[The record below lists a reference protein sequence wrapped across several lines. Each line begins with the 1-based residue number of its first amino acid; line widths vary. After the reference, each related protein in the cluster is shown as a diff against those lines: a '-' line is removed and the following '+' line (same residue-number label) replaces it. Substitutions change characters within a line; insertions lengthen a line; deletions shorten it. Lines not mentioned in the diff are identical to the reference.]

1 MEKEEHEER
10 VKVLQD
16 HYKNVEEEFKQTQ
29 SLVDSKNKE
38 IESEDHM
45 KQLEERQAG
54 KYANDLKLLESL
66 SAELQDRLN
75 NIQNMIFKANEKIDQ
90 FKLEMNWN
98 QEELEQ
104 WALASRQKEE
114 DNLTLEK
121 YRRAD
126 EARIKEL
133 QLDIEKKTLKVA
145 RKMAELEREVTE
157 TRAAQMQL
165 DKTAEE
171 CKRAHEERHQ
181 IYEQLVDIVKKQE
194 DKKQALEM
202 IGKQLSATTI
212 ELKQKEDDK
221 RNKKESLSNQ
231 QKANKQKETDIMI
244 KTRTEEQ
251 EREKLRK
258 ADMEVKN
265 LEDTVKSLKTE
276 LSARA
281 TTLSQKRAELTMQS
295 QRLDQ
300 QKERLLKTR
309 AMLDNTRK
317 QLNKHADSEASLESR
332 RKDAQTNYVDSDKA
346 AKAKDKEL
354 EKLKDEY
361 IKVSQDLFKLSEEKV
376 KAIAALG
383 GQLAA
388 KKNLEAKKKNYTE
401 EMEKQEEK
409 LYNVD
414 YKIQEINRKIEL
426 ASGEGTQEEKIRKEA
441 QKKVEEELQEQKK
454 DEFNKLRKEI
464 KKVED
469 DIKGVQRRIDEFVDE
484 KVQLDNLKHNLA
496 LETDMLASGIQGLI
510 KVNSYRN
517 NNSIEKRRSFV
528 EPRPD
533 EAGDQEASGNCQFC
547 RKQGNRRGQQ
557 EGAAR
562 NES

>member
-1 MEKEEHEER
+1 MN
-10 VKVLQD
+10 D
-16 HYKNVEEEFKQTQ
+16 HLKNVQEEYKQTQ
-29 SLVDSKNKE
+29 SLVDNKNKE
-38 IESEDHM
+38 IESEDHI
-45 KQLEERQAG
+45 KQLAERQAG
-54 KYANDLKLLESL
+54 KYVSDLQKNEAKA
-66 SAELQDRLN
+66 AEMQDRLN
-75 NIQNMIFKANEKIDQ
+75 NIQQMIFKANEKIDR

-121 YRRAD
+121 YKRAD

-133 QLDIEKKTLKVA
+133 QLEIEKKTLKVS

-171 CKRAHEERHQ
+171 CKRVHEERHN
-181 IYEQLVDIVKKQE
+181 IYEQLVEIVKRQE
-194 DKKQALEM
+194 DKKQALEL
-202 IGKQLSATTI
+202 IGKQLSATTL
-212 ELKQKEDDK
+212 ELKQKEEDK
-221 RNKKESLSNQ
+221 IKDKESLNAL

-244 KTRTEEQ
+244 KTRTEEM

-265 LEDTVKSLKTE
+265 LEDVVKSLKTE

-281 TTLSQKRAELTMQS
+281 TTLAQKRAELTLLS
-295 QRLDQ
+295 QALDQ

-309 AMLDNTRK
+309 AALDNTRK
-317 QLNKHADSEASLESR
+317 LLSKHGDKEVNLESR
-332 RKDAQTNYVDSDKA
+332 RKEVQTSYTESEKA
-346 AKAKDKEL
+346 VKAKDKEL

-361 IKVSQDLFKLSEEKV
+361 IKVSQELFKLSEEKV

-414 YKIQEINRKIEL
+414 YKIQEIKRKIEL
-426 ASGEGTQEEKIRKEA
+426 ASGEGTQEEKARKEEM
-441 QKKVEEELQEQKK
+441 KKSEEALQEEKK
-454 DEFNKLRKEI
+454 DEYNKLKKEI
-464 KKVED
+464 KKIED
-469 DIKGVQRRIDEFVDE
+469 DIKNVQRKIDEYAE
-484 KVQLDNLKHNLA
+484 QKAALDGVKHNLS
-496 LETDMLASGIQGLI
+496 LETDMLAAGIQALI
-510 KVNSYRN
+510 KVFCFL
-517 NNSIEKRRSFV
+517 RS
-528 EPRPD
+528 
-533 EAGDQEASGNCQFC
+533 G
-547 RKQGNRRGQQ
+547 K
-557 EGAAR
+557 
-562 NES
+562 